1 MMQQSPT
8 LSPTGQ
14 PLTQANQKSYLNYK
28 SIKIVNQQQ
37 IQKGKAGQASN
48 GQFGSRL
55 SQNSITNKKNAGHN
69 TQGRATVQQLGAMG
83 PLKGGHAA
91 AANQLMQMQQHQQ

>member
-37 IQKGKAGQASN
+37 I
-48 GQFGSRL
+48 
-55 SQNSITNKKNAGHN
+55 
-69 TQGRATVQQLGAMG
+69 
-83 PLKGGHAA
+83 
-91 AANQLMQMQQHQQ
+91 